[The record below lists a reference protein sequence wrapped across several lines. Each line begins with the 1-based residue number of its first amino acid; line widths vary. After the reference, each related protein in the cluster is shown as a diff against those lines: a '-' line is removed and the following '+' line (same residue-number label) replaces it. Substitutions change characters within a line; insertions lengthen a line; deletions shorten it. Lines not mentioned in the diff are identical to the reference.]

1 MAIAEIVL
9 AISSQIWAIGQIV
22 PGMAQYRLQK
32 SQAENAAIAAM
43 RAALSAT
50 SMFLKDPD
58 FSKSKKLLELSN
70 LWNTAS
76 EKVGVVDKYLGES
89 LGMKSRFWSDHE
101 LFIRHGKH
109 IDVMSLQQV
118 SDEIERLYLQM
129 K

>member
-1 MAIAEIVL
+1 MPLAEIAF

-32 SQAENAAIAAM
+32 SQAANAAVAAM
-43 RAALSAT
+43 RGALSAT

-58 FSKSKKLLELSN
+58 FSKSKKLLEISN

-76 EKVGVVDKYLGES
+76 EKVGVVNKSLGES

-101 LFIRHGKH
+101 LFIRHGQDK
-109 IDVMSLQQV
+109 DVMSLQQV